1 MKLGAKVSSAFV
13 VLVLL
18 SMIVGGVGY
27 WGMNKLGNITDDLG
41 KNRMVK
47 VDALGEL
54 LQAQT
59 AIKAAE
65 RTLMISGLDRT
76 LATRQLDEVK
86 RAWDRADKA
95 WKRYESLPITGTG
108 KALWDKQ
115 IASWNAWKKEH
126 QEFMRLYEDYVRSNF
141 SPALQATVQSQ
152 GMDRGYRA
160 FVEAEKNL
168 NAMIEHNNK
177 QAEAQL
183 VAADSA
189 EKTAIYILLGVLLL
203 VLVLAAVMGILF
215 VKNINGIVTDLLA
228 ETERLVSAAVAG
240 KLDTRG
246 NVKKVNFEFR
256 GIVEGINKT
265 LDAVIGPLN
274 VAAEY
279 VDRISKGDIPPKITD
294 NYNGDFNEI
303 KNNLNQAIDAVN
315 ALVTDANMLSVA
327 AVEGRLDTRADAS
340 KHGGDF
346 RKIVEGVN
354 KTLDAVIGPLNVA
367 AEYVD
372 RISKGDIPPKITDN
386 YNGDF
391 NEIKNNLNQAIDAV
405 NALVTDANM
414 LSVAAVEGRLD
425 TRADASKHG
434 GDFRKIVEG
443 VNKTLDA
450 VIGPLNVA
458 AEYVDRI
465 SKGDIPPKI
474 TDNYNGDFNEIKNNL
489 NNAIDNINALV
500 IDANM
505 LVVAAVEGKLA
516 TRADATKHGGDFRK
530 IVEGVNKTLDSVI
543 GPLNVAA
550 DYVDKISKG
559 EIPPKITD
567 TYNGD
572 FNTIKNNL
580 NQAIDAVNALVAD
593 AAMLSVAAVEGKLAT
608 RADATKHQGD
618 YRRIVEGVNKTLD
631 SVIGPLNVAADYVDK
646 ISRGN
651 MPPVITDSYNGD
663 FNTIK
668 NNLNRCIEAVNGL
681 IAESVTLSRAAVEG
695 RLQTRGK
702 ADKFEGGYREIVQG
716 VNDTLDAVLKPI
728 DEAADCLKEMA
739 NGNLNVEVKG
749 NYQGDHAI
757 IKDALNGTIDAMN
770 DILSQVSV
778 AVEQVSAGS
787 REIATSSQALSQGAT
802 ESASAV
808 EEISASMQE
817 MGSQTNQNAENATQA
832 NQLAVLARD
841 NAEKGNGQMTQ
852 MVKAMGDI
860 NQSANN
866 ISKIIKVI
874 DEIAFQTNLLA
885 LNAAV
890 EAARAGKH
898 GKGFTVVAEEVRNL
912 AQRSAKAAKETT
924 EMIEDSIKR
933 TEIGTTIAEN
943 TSKAL
948 EEIVVGATKV
958 TDLISE
964 IAAASKEQAQGIGQI
979 NNGLGQVDQV
989 TQQNTA
995 SAEEMASAG
1004 EELSSQS
1011 LQLKQML
1018 AKFQLKRAAGSH
1030 LGGGYGGG
1038 YGGDHFDAGPPARQS
1053 SSRQRVDVP
1062 WGGTPAKSGRKN
1074 TRGGEVKPEEII
1086 SLDDQH
1092 FGKF

>member
-256 GIVEGINKT
+256 GIVEGI
-265 LDAVIGPLN
+265 
-274 VAAEY
+274 
-279 VDRISKGDIPPKITD
+279 
-294 NYNGDFNEI
+294 
-303 KNNLNQAIDAVN
+303 
-315 ALVTDANMLSVA
+315 
-327 AVEGRLDTRADAS
+327 
-340 KHGGDF
+340 
-346 RKIVEGVN
+346 N